1 MANLLLR
8 VALFAALAAAVTC
21 APISELLGNH
31 SATFRDESG
40 QSIVVAVVIDNILE
54 TV

>member
-21 APISELLGNH
+21 APISELLESQ
-31 SATFRDESG
+31 SALLYDKRG
-40 QSIVVAVVIDNILE
+40 RSIVVAVVSDKLLE
-54 TV
+54 IT